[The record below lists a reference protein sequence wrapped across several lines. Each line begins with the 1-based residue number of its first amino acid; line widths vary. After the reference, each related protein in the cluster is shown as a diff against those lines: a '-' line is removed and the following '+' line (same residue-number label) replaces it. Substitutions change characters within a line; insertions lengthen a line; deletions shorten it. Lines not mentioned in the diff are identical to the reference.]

1 MTETNEMTIPS
12 NKKTG
17 CLGILKQIFHWI
29 GRVFRFVRI
38 SIANLL
44 VILLIVF
51 LIFVFTLDDSVNVT
65 KGSILVFTPKA
76 NLVEQTTPPNRVLEL
91 LLDEN
96 ASNETN
102 VHQVVKVLRHA
113 AQDPRID
120 SLLIQPQSLAGASM
134 VHLEMIGSAIREFSA
149 AGKHVVAYANEYTQ
163 SQYVLA
169 SYADEVWLD
178 RMGSVYFS
186 GFSFND
192 IYFKQLLDKLQ
203 INVHVFRSGIYKSAV
218 EPFMQDSMSE
228 VVRESYVPIV
238 QQLWSSLVEKIAEN
252 RSLQFQDV
260 ENFATDIHGSLQES
274 NKGAAELALE
284 LGLVDELVSVSDV
297 KTRISTIT
305 SASNNSSNR
314 LTIDDIPSVSVLDYN
329 TLITEERDRRS
340 VSESENNNPPSRKS
354 GKIAVIPVE
363 GTILHSF
370 DQESGLIFDTT
381 NAIINLEQ
389 AIDDGAKAV
398 ILRVNSPGGTVLA
411 SEEIRQKIAD
421 VRERDIP
428 VVASM
433 SLVAASGGYWI
444 AAETDYIFAEKSTIT
459 GSIGVFSFI
468 PSFEDTLAKVGV
480 STDGVDAIDDGFRL
494 DSIRG
499 ISETDQV
506 VLQASVDNFYL
517 AFLELVS
524 NGRDMSIETVDAIA
538 GGRIWTGLQAKENGL
553 VDELGNF
560 DEAAETT
567 AKMAGL
573 TRFELVFYDAEPA
586 SLISNPF
593 FAKLAEVLPTINPS
607 DVLLLQNINSI
618 YEKMKKYI
626 NFEPRTVYAY
636 CETCDYF

>member
-1 MTETNEMTIPS
+1 MNTTNETTVPS
-12 NKKTG
+12 TKKTG
-17 CLGILKQIFHWI
+17 CLGILKQIFHWV
-29 GRVFRFVRI
+29 GRVFRFIRI

-51 LIFVFTLDDSVNVT
+51 LIFVLTLDDSVDVT
-65 KGSILVFTPKA
+65 RGSMLAFTPKA
-76 NLVEQTTPPNRVLEL
+76 NFVEQTTPPNPLLEL
-91 LLDEN
+91 LFDDNL
-96 ASNETN
+96 SNETN
-102 VHQVVKVLRHA
+102 VHQVIKVLRHA
-113 AQDPRID
+113 AQDPRIE
-120 SLLIQPQSLAGASM
+120 SLLIQPQALAGASM
-134 VHLEMIGSAIREFSA
+134 VHLEMIGRAIKDFSA
-149 AGKHVVAYANEYTQ
+149 AGKYAVAYANEYTQ

-169 SYADEVWLD
+169 SYADEIWLD
-178 RMGSVYFS
+178 PMGSVYFS

-260 ENFATDIHGSLQES
+260 KNFATDIHGSLQES

-297 KTRISTIT
+297 KTRISIKT
-305 SASNNSSNR
+305 SAINNSSNR
-314 LTIDDIPSVSVLDYN
+314 LTIDDTPSVSVLDYN

-340 VSESENNNPPSRKS
+340 VSESENSNPPSRKF

-381 NAIINLEQ
+381 NAINNLEQ
-389 AIDDGAKAV
+389 ALEDGAEAV
-398 ILRVNSPGGTVLA
+398 ILRVNSPGGTVLG
-411 SEEIRQKIAD
+411 SEEIRQKIAA

-433 SLVAASGGYWI
+433 SRVAASGGYWI

-468 PSFEDTLAKVGV
+468 PSFEDSLAKVGV
-480 STDGVDAIDDGFRL
+480 STDGVNAIDDGFRV

-499 ISETDQV
+499 ISETDQTI
-506 VLQASVDNFYL
+506 LQASVDSFYL

-524 NGRDMSIETVDAIA
+524 NGRDMSMEMVDAIA

-586 SLISNPF
+586 SLISNPI
-593 FAKLAEVLPTINPS
+593 FAKLEEVLPTTKQS
-607 DVLLLQNINSI
+607 DVLLLQNVYSI
-618 YEKMKKYI
+618 YQEMKKYI